1 MPNAS
6 KRGLCEEI
14 KLANKRGL
22 FVDYS
27 PSSLSFRFVLRQLVS
42 CQFSKV
48 HKFFPPFFLGF
59 HPPLCMFLH
68 VTFVQDRRFL
78 LSWKAVTTD
87 MEQCYS

>member
-1 MPNAS
+1 MPNAF

-22 FVDYS
+22 FVNYS
-27 PSSLSFRFVLRQLVS
+27 PSSLSFRFVWRQLVS

-59 HPPLCMFLH
+59 RPPFCMFLYA
-68 VTFVQDRRFL
+68 VFGQDRRFL

>member
-6 KRGLCEEI
+6 KRELCEETR
-14 KLANKRGL
+14 LTNKRSFFGN
-22 FVDYS
+22 YS
-27 PSSLSFRFVLRQLVS
+27 PSFLSFRFVLRQLVS
-42 CQFSKV
+42 SQFSKI
-48 HKFFPPFFLGF
+48 HNFFSPFFLGF
-59 HPPLCMFLH
+59 RPPFCMFLH

>member
-14 KLANKRGL
+14 KLVNKRGF

-27 PSSLSFRFVLRQLVS
+27 PSFLSFMFVLRQLVS
-42 CQFSKV
+42 CQFSKIY
-48 HKFFPPFFLGF
+48 KFFPPFFLGF
-59 HPPLCMFLH
+59 RPPFCIFLY
-68 VTFVQDRRFL
+68 VVVGQDRWFL

>member
-1 MPNAS
+1 MSNAS

-22 FVDYS
+22 FVNYS
-27 PSSLSFRFVLRQLVS
+27 PSFLSFRFVLRQLVS

-48 HKFFPPFFLGF
+48 YKFFPPSFLGF
-59 HPPLCMFLH
+59 RPPLYIFLH
-68 VTFVQDRRFL
+68 VVFVQDRRFL
-78 LSWKAVTTD
+78 LSWKTVTTD

>member
-6 KRGLCEEI
+6 KRELCEEI

-22 FVDYS
+22 FVSYS
-27 PSSLSFRFVLRQLVS
+27 PSFLSFRFVLRQLVS

-48 HKFFPPFFLGF
+48 HKFFSPFFLRF
-59 HPPLCMFLH
+59 RPPFCMFLYA
-68 VTFVQDRRFL
+68 VFGQDRRFL
-78 LSWKAVTTD
+78 LSWKTVTAD